1 MILNKLEYSVKPNKV
16 EEIKRAITNLVFHVK
31 EDEPAVMFYETFQL
45 GKTGEFI
52 HFISFM
58 NPKAE
63 EEHKNAIHTKEFFK
77 IINAC
82 IVKKPVYTDLNMIAT
97 NKTRL
102 Q

>member
-1 MILNKLEYSVKPNKV
+1 MILKKLEYGVKPVKV
-16 EEIKRAITNLVFHVK
+16 EEVKRAITQLVFNVK
-31 EDEPAVMFYETFQL
+31 ENEPAVMFYETFQL
-45 GKTGEFI
+45 GNTGEFI

-63 EEHKNAIHTKEFFK
+63 EEHKKAGHTLEFFK
-77 IINAC
+77 SINAS
-82 IVKKPVYTDLNMIAT
+82 IVKKPIYTDLNMIAT